1 MNVQCTLCTFYMVGF
16 FSWLRSRNK
25 DRLWDNVWANMHR
38 CGSVMKLGREEIES
52 VDLQGSAASKLL
64 TASLKSDKLQDRF
77 ETLVVNTFNHR
88 IVSQTDENVFY
99 HKSLSTLHWAI
110 FSIVFWLEKGIWWLW
125 CEYSAEKFQQ
135 SKFYRKPAWPWW
147 KLRSFLEY
155 ARLDSNLNLSAKMF
169 KWNCL

>member
-1 MNVQCTLCTFYMVGF
+1 
-16 FSWLRSRNK
+16 
-25 DRLWDNVWANMHR
+25 MHR

-52 VDLQGSAASKLL
+52 VDLQGCAASKLL

-88 IVSQTDENVFY
+88 IVSQTDENVLY
-99 HKSLSTLHWAI
+99 YKSLATLHWAV
-110 FSIVFWLEKGIWWLW
+110 FSFISLLEKGIWWLW

-135 SKFYRKPAWPWW
+135 SKFYWKLALPWW
-147 KLRSFLEY
+147 KLRNFLEY
-155 ARLDSNLNLSAKMF
+155 ARFDSNIYLSAKMF